1 MAGRDEAGRSGP
13 LSAFS
18 LIAGLFLGLFI
29 FVAVVLILLAL
40 LVLVRVGATSYYA
53 ISTDFYAFQA
63 FAMVFLLGA
72 GLTAAAAVSLWTWR
86 ASANLHDWHI
96 RGFSYTPAWA
106 ALSFWIPGVNLVAPP
121 RMMRELVNLS
131 DGEIPELARQTVG
144 LVTAWWACF
153 VIGFSVH
160 ALLTAV
166 VILPFLTGIHV
177 TNLPGANYALFCLGT
192 AMLTLA
198 AFNLIKLVMRVNKA
212 QRSTTQVGDTFA

>member
-1 MAGRDEAGRSGP
+1 MANRDQAAQSGP

-18 LIAGLFLGLFI
+18 LMAGLFLGLFI
-29 FVAVVLILLAL
+29 FVAVVAALIAL
-40 LVLVRVGATSYYA
+40 NVLIRVGSTNYYT
-53 ISTDFYAFQA
+53 ISADFYAFHIA
-63 FAMVFLLGA
+63 AMLFLLGS

-86 ASANLHDWHI
+86 AAANLLDWDI
-96 RGFSYTPAWA
+96 RGFSHSPTWA
-106 ALSFWIPGVNLVAPP
+106 AASYWIPGVNLITPP
-121 RMMRELVNLS
+121 RVMRELVNLS

-153 VIGFSVH
+153 VIGFLVH

-166 VILPFLTGIHV
+166 VALPFLTGIHV

-192 AMLTLA
+192 VMLALS
-198 AFNLIKLVMRVNKA
+198 AFNLIKLVMRINKA